1 MRYGFQAEVARLA
14 GCTRSF
20 VNKCIHKRGMPSC
33 SVPAALH
40 WLKRNTNLEDLR
52 DLPLD
57 DTIGFPHYA
66 QEAVASLDILREQVR
81 GLDSIAL
88 TRDARRIV
96 ARAVQMVFAERQRY
110 VRAVL
115 RKTRQARRWARQ
127 AAIDPPDFFATVPAV
142 DAPPKEPRD
151 EPVPAKPDYADD
163 PDPGPDNPPQAWL
176 P

>member
-81 GLDSIAL
+81 GLDAGTL
-88 TRDARRIV
+88 TKDARRIV

-127 AAIDPPDFFATVPAV
+127 AAIDPPDFFATVPPV
-142 DAPPKEPRD
+142 DAPPKSPRC
-151 EPVPAKPDYADD
+151 EPVPDAPDYAGD
-163 PDPGPDNPPQAWL
+163 PVPGPDNPPQPWL